1 MLSEDGGVGTVSSS
15 VRRARSSR
23 GDFARGLAFAFG
35 LDVRPAE
42 VRAAALRVEPARAA
56 DRFGFAAFVAALPV
70 DRLALVRD
78 ALRFLAS
85 VPNLLRREAVR
96 LAMMPSFRTLTVCR

>member
-35 LDVRPAE
+35 PDAPAE

-56 DRFGFAAFVAALPV
+56 DRFGFVAFVAALPV
-70 DRLALVRD
+70 DRLALVRE